1 MFKKTFKIINSATT
15 EANAISPKTDTQ
27 VSSHSQSD
35 EERRRVLHVG
45 ASTGLSNPSVQLPPY
60 VYVPSSAKPE
70 DFLPVSQQ
78 VPQKKSDQ
86 QDDSAISRSIDVEL
100 TPQESFLRRPV
111 LYGFPQMFPA
121 QPMYHYPATYE
132 ERMLQHIQPQYIVV
146 SPTFA
151 TRPTFLRP
159 HDLPMQVAN
168 LAWFQQQQSIQSDR
182 LHVPELHSVRE
193 SSPRDD
199 VQVKMRENKAAV
211 AADTVPKVAPENH
224 EEAREPEPKASRAMV
239 GDKPKRPLSAYN
251 YFFKEEREK
260 MIQVET
266 GEGVKPKGTRIKKKR
281 HGIKFEDMAKAIAKK
296 WNQIDPEALYKY
308 EEMAQADKDRY
319 KLAMQEYIARKN
331 FALSAAHKELAS
343 TVSGETMQRYLKN
356 QDQRGT
362 EHAGKGK

>member
-1 MFKKTFKIINSATT
+1 MFKKTFKAINTATT

-45 ASTGLSNPSVQLPPY
+45 ASTGQSNPSVQLPPY
-60 VYVPSSAKPE
+60 VYVPSSSKP
-70 DFLPVSQQ
+70 DDSLPISQQ
-78 VPQKKSDQ
+78 GRQKDQ
-86 QDDSAISRSIDVEL
+86 RDDDIMSRRADVEL

-111 LYGFPQMFPA
+111 LSGFPQMFPA
-121 QPMYHYPATYE
+121 PPMYHYPATYE
-132 ERMLQHIQPQYIVV
+132 ERMLQHMQPQYIVV

-151 TRPTFLRP
+151 TRPTFMRP
-159 HDLPMQVAN
+159 YDIPMPVAN
-168 LAWFQQQQSIQSDR
+168 LAWLQQQQSIQSAR
-182 LHVPELHSVRE
+182 LHVPELHPVRA
-193 SSPRDD
+193 SPPRDD
-199 VQVKMRENKAAV
+199 LQVTMREDTSIL
-211 AADTVPKVAPENH
+211 AADTAPKVAPENP
-224 EEAREPEPKASRAMV
+224 REGPEPQASRVVV

-260 MIQVET
+260 MIRVET
-266 GEGVKPKGTRIKKKR
+266 GDGKKPQSARIKKKR

-308 EEMAQADKDRY
+308 EEMAQADKHRY
-319 KLAMQEYIARKN
+319 KQAMQEYIARKN

-356 QDQRGT
+356 QDQRAT
-362 EHAGKGK
+362 EHASKQK